1 MRWEVM
7 SSFLFRIL
15 DTGYA
20 GLEPHAP
27 VWVKVTGLRSM
38 LTHCIFKCSQ
48 IQVFWGQGWVT
59 EVALDRLSS
68 VCP

>member
-7 SSFLFRIL
+7 SSFLVSTL

-27 VWVKVTGLRSM
+27 VRV
-38 LTHCIFKCSQ
+38 
-48 IQVFWGQGWVT
+48 
-59 EVALDRLSS
+59 
-68 VCP
+68 